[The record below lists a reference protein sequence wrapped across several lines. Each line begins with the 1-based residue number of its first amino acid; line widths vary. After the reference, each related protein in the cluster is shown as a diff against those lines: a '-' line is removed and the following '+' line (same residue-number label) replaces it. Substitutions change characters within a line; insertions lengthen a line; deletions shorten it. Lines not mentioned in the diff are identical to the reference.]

1 MSTHFRMDDLLLNPM
16 RVETALRDGADLLVP
31 VAEAISLR
39 EHLRGAIWTA
49 ETIRLTTDIARV
61 IYHGGA
67 MTTDTRDLQGF
78 AASLVFDGFAQG
90 QEARGQEARG
100 QEARD
105 SMATTVIVLVI
116 AAAAVIGFAISHLDQ
131 TLAPD
136 LTLRVQQSEDRVTIS
151 VA

>member
-39 EHLRGAIWTA
+39 QHLRGAIWTA

-78 AASLVFDGFAQG
+78 AASLVFDGFTQ
-90 QEARGQEARG
+90 GQEARG

>member
-1 MSTHFRMDDLLLNPM
+1 MDDLLLNPM

-90 QEARGQEARG
+90 QEAR
-100 QEARD
+100 D